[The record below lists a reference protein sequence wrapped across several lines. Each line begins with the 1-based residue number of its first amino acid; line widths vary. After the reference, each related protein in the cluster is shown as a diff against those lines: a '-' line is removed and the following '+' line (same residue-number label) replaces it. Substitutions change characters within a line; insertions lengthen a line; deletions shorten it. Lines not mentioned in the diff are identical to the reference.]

1 MHCRKQTVVFCFITG
16 CGLKQNSEN
25 IGLDRIKGKGETMSH
40 IYDLIIIGS
49 GPAGLAAAVYAQRA
63 KLDTL
68 VVEKAMVSGGQVLTT
83 YEVDNY
89 PGLPGIGGYDLGIK
103 FREHADRLGA
113 RFVEDEVLNIQDG
126 GKGAIKGVVC
136 QGNTYEARSL
146 ILATGAVH
154 RKLGVPGEEELAG
167 AGVSYCATCDG
178 AFFRNKV
185 TAVIGGGDVAVEDA
199 IFLARM
205 CSKVYLIHRRNELRA
220 AKSLQ
225 ENLLSLDNVE
235 VIWDT
240 VADSI
245 NGDGM
250 VKSLSLTNV
259 KNGQKRE
266 LDVQGVFIAVGITPE
281 SRAFE
286 GSVDMDHGYIRAGED
301 TVTSAPG
308 IFAAGDVRTKPLR
321 QIITAAAD
329 GANAI
334 TSVER
339 YLVEN

>member
-1 MHCRKQTVVFCFITG
+1 
-16 CGLKQNSEN
+16 
-25 IGLDRIKGKGETMSH
+25 MSH

-103 FREHADRLGA
+103 FREPADRLGA
-113 RFVEDEVLNIQDG
+113 RFVEDEVLKIEDG
-126 GKGAIKGVVC
+126 GRGAVKSVVC
-136 QGNTYEARSL
+136 QGNTYEARAL

-259 KNGQKRE
+259 KDGQKRE
-266 LDVQGVFIAVGITPE
+266 LEVQGVFIAVGISPE

-286 GSVDMDHGYIRAGED
+286 GLVDMDHGYIRAGED
-301 TVTSAPG
+301 AATSAPG

-321 QIITAAAD
+321 QIITAAAA